1 MHRIDWWATAHGV
14 EKGRAQP
21 SHRAHMH
28 RESGIHCW
36 GMVYMHPFSLVT
48 FTLSKLV

>member
-1 MHRIDWWATAHGV
+1 MDRVDWWATVHGV
-14 EKGRAQP
+14 AKGQP
-21 SHRAHMH
+21 QLSHRAHML

-36 GMVYMHPFSLVT
+36 AIVYMHPFGLVT